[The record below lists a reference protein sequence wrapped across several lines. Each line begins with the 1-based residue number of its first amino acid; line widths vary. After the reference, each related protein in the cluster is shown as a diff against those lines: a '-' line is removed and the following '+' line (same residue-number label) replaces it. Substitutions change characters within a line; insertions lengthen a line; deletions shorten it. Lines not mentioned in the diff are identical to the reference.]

1 MSGRDLCGRLE
12 IPQVSR
18 GTATVR
24 KTARKNIKRTLS
36 SCRADHEPRTQMHTG
51 FEDVGTRENNTKF
64 EERGDTLYLSAWV
77 IGTQWVSWETMGWW

>member
-1 MSGRDLCGRLE
+1 
-12 IPQVSR
+12 
-18 GTATVR
+18 
-24 KTARKNIKRTLS
+24 
-36 SCRADHEPRTQMHTG
+36 MHTG